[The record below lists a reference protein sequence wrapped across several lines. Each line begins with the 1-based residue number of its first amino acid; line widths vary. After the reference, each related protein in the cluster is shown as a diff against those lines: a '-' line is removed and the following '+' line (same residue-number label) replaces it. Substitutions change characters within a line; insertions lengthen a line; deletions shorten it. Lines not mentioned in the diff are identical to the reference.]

1 MKKFLYS
8 FVLTIIFLT
17 GFSLLLYPVI
27 SDYINSRHQTEAISI
42 YERDVANL
50 NEDQYKEIWQ
60 AAVDYNT
67 AMAKTGNI
75 WKLSSQRKEEYNSKL
90 NISGKGVMGYIEI
103 PKIRVSLPIRHGTSE
118 ITLQNS
124 VGHVEGSSLPVGG
137 ESTHAVLSGHR
148 GLPTAK
154 LFSNLDKLE
163 AGDLFVLRIL
173 DETLTYEVDQILTV
187 LPNEISELQ
196 IKDGKDYCTLV
207 TCTPY
212 GVNSHR
218 LLVRGHRVENQD
230 MDYSA
235 RVTADALQIEAM
247 IVASVLG
254 ASVLLVLIIIV
265 FIKKRRRNREV

>member
-60 AAVDYNT
+60 AAVDYNI
-67 AMAKTGNI
+67 ALAKTGNI